1 VIKRRVILW
10 TMFALI
16 TFGASINRSSVGES
30 LRGTIVVA
38 VPVMDGLIVCAD
50 KRLYNDQAGTY
61 SDDNVKIRKISD
73 RALFVA
79 TNTIGFYDSKS
90 RTMAFNAFD
99 VTEKFVATHNLSEG
113 KLFWEGL
120 KKEINARLREY
131 FAKRSYAEWPPSDKA
146 SNNLLFN
153 LIFYTTD
160 GDRAYSHTLRVFYE
174 KARTPVITIP
184 DPIREEIRT
193 TKLAG
198 KGREVM
204 QFISM
209 TPMIANDPMIVRF
222 GQGSLDRKSTTATDA
237 TAFARKLI
245 RVTSTG
251 VPRANVSPVAD
262 CAMLGQTGFRWI
274 N

>member
-1 VIKRRVILW
+1 
-10 TMFALI
+10 
-16 TFGASINRSSVGES
+16 
-30 LRGTIVVA
+30 
-38 VPVMDGLIVCAD
+38 
-50 KRLYNDQAGTY
+50 
-61 SDDNVKIRKISD
+61 
-73 RALFVA
+73 
-79 TNTIGFYDSKS
+79 
-90 RTMAFNAFD
+90 
-99 VTEKFVATHNLSEG
+99 
-113 KLFWEGL
+113 
-120 KKEINARLREY
+120 
-131 FAKRSYAEWPPSDKA
+131 
-146 SNNLLFN
+146 
-153 LIFYTTD
+153 
-160 GDRAYSHTLRVFYE
+160 VFYE

-245 RVTSTG
+245 RLTSTG
-251 VPRANVSPVAD
+251 VPKANVSPVAD

>member
-1 VIKRRVILW
+1 
-10 TMFALI
+10 MFALI

-131 FAKRSYAEWPPSDKA
+131 GPTVTRSACFTKR
-146 SNNLLFN
+146 
-153 LIFYTTD
+153 
-160 GDRAYSHTLRVFYE
+160 R
-174 KARTPVITIP
+174 
-184 DPIREEIRT
+184 
-193 TKLAG
+193 
-198 KGREVM
+198 GR
-204 QFISM
+204 
-209 TPMIANDPMIVRF
+209 R
-222 GQGSLDRKSTTATDA
+222 
-237 TAFARKLI
+237 
-245 RVTSTG
+245 
-251 VPRANVSPVAD
+251 
-262 CAMLGQTGFRWI
+262 
-274 N
+274 